1 MTLAEERRELEEEKR
16 IFAQEKRDFFR
27 RVEIEDRRLEQEK
40 NLFQMKFKILEE
52 ELVKLAAEK
61 EEIEKKKAFY
71 EMVDEFQ
78 ARNNRRISDS
88 QMTPGE
94 MFFRGV
100 ANQQSLKKR
109 YKDLIKIYHP
119 DNADGDNTVVLE
131 INREY
136 DYLSQYL
143 I

>member
-1 MTLAEERRELEEEKR
+1 MTLVEERRELEEEKR

>member
-1 MTLAEERRELEEEKR
+1 MTLAEERREFEEEKR